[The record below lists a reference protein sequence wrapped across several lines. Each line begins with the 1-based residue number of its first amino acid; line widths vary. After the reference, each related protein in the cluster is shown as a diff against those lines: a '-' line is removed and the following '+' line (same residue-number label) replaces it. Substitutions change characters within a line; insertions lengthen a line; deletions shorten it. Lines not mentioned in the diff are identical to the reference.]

1 MKLVENW
8 RALFGASSVQ
18 IWSFTTFLEVAQQV
32 VPLLDDYIP
41 CWVTLALMLS
51 GIAARFV
58 AQPSLHQQDG
68 ADASK

>member
-32 VPLLDDYIP
+32 VPLLDNYIP
-41 CWVTLALMLS
+41 WWVTVAFMLA
-51 GIAARFV
+51 GIVARFV

-68 ADASK
+68 ANAG